1 MRATEDEWAGLMRSA
16 LGGDSA
22 AYRHFLRAVTP
33 NLRAIAARNL
43 ARYGAAATEAE
54 DVVQETLLAI
64 HAKRYTWDVGRPIGP
79 WIAAI
84 ARHKLIDMLRRRGFH
99 QTVPIE
105 VIAETMPC
113 SGPAPDMGHD
123 AERMLDCLG
132 ERQRAIVRSMSIEGA
147 SVRETAARH
156 GMSEGAVRVSLHRGL
171 KTLAAMFK
179 GSGP

>member
-1 MRATEDEWAGLMRSA
+1 LQ
-16 LGGDSA
+16 
-22 AYRHFLRAVTP
+22 
-33 NLRAIAARNL
+33 AIAARNL
-43 ARYGAAATEAE
+43 ARYGAAATKLRMSCRKPWPSMP
-54 DVVQETLLAI
+54 TLHLMWA
-64 HAKRYTWDVGRPIGP
+64 APSP

-147 SVRETAARH
+147 SV
-156 GMSEGAVRVSLHRGL
+156 
-171 KTLAAMFK
+171 
-179 GSGP
+179 